1 MPILFRTHDYLF
13 HEMMINRYTGFIS
26 PRSSPKFEFE
36 VDLVTPSAEMES
48 EEDAHVEMQDG
59 LWHLRRGDFRASWDP
74 RAGRGHIRQTANPYS
89 TDSVLRIVHTLIL
102 ATEGGFLLHAAS
114 AIRDGRA
121 FLFSG
126 VSGAGKTTIGEL
138 LARELSWKFLE
149 GDDLHP
155 QANINKMRSGKPLT
169 DKDRQPW
176 LETLRDLIKRSLAA
190 KENAVLACS
199 ALKKKYRDLLRVN
212 ADVKFVF
219 LRASR
224 ERIAEQ
230 LKHRR
235 GHFFDPKLL
244 ESQFAD
250 LEEPE
255 SADDSITV
263 ELSETPAGSVKKIEA
278 SLRKASS

>member
-1 MPILFRTHDYLF
+1 MVVVI
-13 HEMMINRYTGFIS
+13 
-26 PRSSPKFEFE
+26 
-36 VDLVTPSAEMES
+36 
-48 EEDAHVEMQDG
+48 
-59 LWHLRRGDFRASWDP
+59 W
-74 RAGRGHIRQTANPYS
+74 
-89 TDSVLRIVHTLIL
+89 
-102 ATEGGFLLHAAS
+102 
-114 AIRDGRA
+114 
-121 FLFSG
+121 G
-126 VSGAGKTTIGEL
+126 VAGAGKTTIGEL

-199 ALKKKYRDLLRVN
+199 ALKKKYRALLRVN